1 MKKLLAL
8 LLALVMVFA
17 LVACGA
23 EEEETDKTDKT
34 EETEETT
41 TAPVETTEAT
51 EEETTAEVTEPEEE
65 VTVMTFEEYM
75 AAELETAVVIECAV
89 QGNQSWWD
97 NKITV
102 YGADENGG
110 YFMYE
115 MACSEEDAAKL
126 TQGTWIRVT
135 GVKKEW
141 EGMTEIMDCTF
152 EFIEKEPYIAEV
164 TDATELLG
172 TEELVN
178 KTALPVSFTG
188 MTVESVEFQG
198 GEPGKDIYLTVKS
211 GEETYS
217 FCVESYL
224 TGTDTE
230 VYTVVSALEA
240 GAVIDIT
247 AYVYWYQGLNA
258 HIIGVNTVA

>member
-8 LLALVMVFA
+8 LLALMMVFA
-17 LVACGA
+17 LVACDREEPKTKETTPSIA
-23 EEEETDKTDKT
+23 ETEPSQP
-34 EETEETT
+34 EETEE
-41 TAPVETTEAT
+41 VTE
-51 EEETTAEVTEPEEE
+51 EVTEPE

-152 EFIEKEPYIAEV
+152 EFIEKEAYVAEA
-164 TDATELLG
+164 TDVTELLG
-172 TEELVN
+172 TEEMIN
-178 KTALPVSFTG
+178 KTALPAIFTG
-188 MTVESVEFQG
+188 MTVETVEFQN

-211 GEETYS
+211 GEETYN

-224 TGTDTE
+224 TAPDSD
-230 VYTVVSALEA
+230 VYTAVSGLQA
-240 GAVIDIT
+240 GDVIDIT
-247 AYVYWYQGLNA
+247 AYVYWYQGINP
-258 HIIGVNTVA
+258 HITAVTVTE

>member
-23 EEEETDKTDKT
+23 EEEETKT
-34 EETEETT
+34 EKEETT
-41 TAPVETTEAT
+41 TTPVETTEAAT
-51 EEETTAEVTEPEEE
+51 EETTAEVTEEVTEPEEE

-152 EFIEKEPYIAEV
+152 EFIEKESYVAEA
-164 TDATELLG
+164 TDVTELLG
-172 TEELVN
+172 SDELVN
-178 KTALPVSFTG
+178 KTALPVVFTG
-188 MTVESVEFQG
+188 MTVEAVEFQN

-211 GEETYS
+211 GEETYN

-224 TGTDTE
+224 TAPDSE

-247 AYVYWYQGLNA
+247 AYVYWYQGLNP

>member
-17 LVACGA
+17 LVACGNT
-23 EEEETDKTDKT
+23 EEETN
-34 EETEETT
+34 ETEETT
-41 TAPVETTEAT
+41 TTPAQTTEAT
-51 EEETTAEVTEPEEE
+51 EEETTEATEEVTEPEET

-115 MACSEEDAAKL
+115 MACSEEDAAML

-152 EFIEKEPYIAEV
+152 EFIEKEAYVAEA
-164 TDATELLG
+164 TDVTELLG
-172 TEELVN
+172 TEEMIN
-178 KTALPVSFTG
+178 KTAMPAIFTG
-188 MTVESVEFQG
+188 MTVESVEYQN
-198 GEPGKDIYLTVKS
+198 GEPGKDIYLTVKH
-211 GEETYS
+211 GEETYN

-224 TGTDTE
+224 TAPDSE
-230 VYTVVSALEA
+230 VYTTVGALEA
-240 GAVIDIT
+240 GTVIDIT
-247 AYVYWYQGLNA
+247 AFVYWYQGLNA
-258 HIIGVNTVA
+258 HIISVTAVA

>member
-17 LVACGA
+17 LVACGNT
-23 EEEETDKTDKT
+23 EEDNDKT
-34 EETEETT
+34 EETTTTPQETT
-41 TAPVETTEAT
+41 GETEGETTEDTT
-51 EEETTAEVTEPEEE
+51 EEVTEPEET
-65 VTVMTFEEYM
+65 VTVMTYEEFM
-75 AAELETAVVIECAV
+75 AAEEETAVTIECAV

-126 TQGTWIRVT
+126 TQGTWIRVS
-135 GVKKEW
+135 GVKKSW
-141 EGMTEIMDCTF
+141 EGMIEIMDCTF
-152 EFIEKEPYIAEV
+152 EFVDKEAYVAEAV
-164 TDATELLG
+164 DVTELLG
-172 TEELVN
+172 SDEMIN
-178 KTALPVSFTG
+178 KTALPVIFTNLV
-188 MTVESVEFQG
+188 VEAVEFQN

-211 GEETYS
+211 GEETYN

-224 TGTDTE
+224 TAPDSD
-230 VYTVVSALEA
+230 VYKTVSELEA

-247 AYVYWYQGLNA
+247 AYVYWYQGINPHVTA
-258 HIIGVNTVA
+258 VTVAE

>member
-8 LLALVMVFA
+8 LLALVIVFA
-17 LVACGA
+17 LVACGNT
-23 EEEETDKTDKT
+23 EEEETEK
-34 EETEETT
+34 TEETT
-41 TAPVETTEAT
+41 TAPAETTEAT
-51 EEETTAEVTEPEEE
+51 EEETTEATEEVTEPEET

-152 EFIEKEPYIAEV
+152 EFIEKEAYIAEA
-164 TDATELLG
+164 TDVTELLG

-178 KTALPVSFTG
+178 KTALPVIFTG
-188 MTVESVEFQG
+188 MTVESVEYQN
-198 GEPGKDIYLTVKS
+198 GEPGKDIYLTVKY

-224 TGTDTE
+224 TAPDSE
-230 VYTVVSALEA
+230 VYTTVGALEA
-240 GAVIDIT
+240 GTVIDIT
-247 AYVYWYQGLNA
+247 AFVYWYQGLNA
-258 HIIGVNTVA
+258 HITAVTIAE

>member
-89 QGNQSWWD
+89 QGNQSGGD

-110 YFMYE
+110 SFRYE

-141 EGMTEIMDCTF
+141 EGMTEIMDC
-152 EFIEKEPYIAEV
+152 IC
-164 TDATELLG
+164 
-172 TEELVN
+172 
-178 KTALPVSFTG
+178 S
-188 MTVESVEFQG
+188 
-198 GEPGKDIYLTVKS
+198 
-211 GEETYS
+211 
-217 FCVESYL
+217 
-224 TGTDTE
+224 
-230 VYTVVSALEA
+230 
-240 GAVIDIT
+240 
-247 AYVYWYQGLNA
+247 
-258 HIIGVNTVA
+258 

>member
-8 LLALVMVFA
+8 LLALVMIFA
-17 LVACGA
+17 LVACGNT
-23 EEEETDKTDKT
+23 EEEET

-41 TAPVETTEAT
+41 TAPAETTEAT
-51 EEETTAEVTEPEEE
+51 EEETTEVTEEVTEPEET

-152 EFIEKEPYIAEV
+152 EFIEKEAYVAEA
-164 TDATELLG
+164 TDVTELLG
-172 TEELVN
+172 TEEMVN
-178 KTALPVSFTG
+178 KTALPAIFTG
-188 MTVESVEFQG
+188 MTVEAVEYQN

-211 GEETYS
+211 GEETYN

-224 TGTDTE
+224 TAPDSE
-230 VYTVVSALEA
+230 VYTTVGALEA
-240 GAVIDIT
+240 GTVIDIT
-247 AYVYWYQGLNA
+247 AFVYWYQGLNA
-258 HIIGVNTVA
+258 HITAVTVAE

>member
-23 EEEETDKTDKT
+23 EEEETK
-34 EETEETT
+34 TEETT
-41 TAPVETTEAT
+41 TTPIETTEAT
-51 EEETTAEVTEPEEE
+51 EEETTAEVTEEVTEPVEE
-65 VTVMTFEEYM
+65 VTVLTFEEYM

-89 QGNQSWWD
+89 QGHQNWWD
-97 NKITV
+97 NKITL

-115 MACSEEDAAKL
+115 MACSEEDAEKL

-141 EGMTEIMDCTF
+141 EGMVEIMDSTF
-152 EFIEKEPYIAEV
+152 EFIEKESYVCEINDV
-164 TDATELLG
+164 TALLG

-178 KTALPVSFTG
+178 KTALPVIFSG
-188 MTVESVEFQG
+188 MTVETVEFQG
-198 GEPGKDIYLTVKS
+198 GEPGKDIYLTVKN
-211 GEETYS
+211 GEDAYS

-224 TGTDTE
+224 TGPDSE
-230 VYTVVSALEA
+230 VYATVSALEA

-258 HIIGVNTVA
+258 HIISVTAVV